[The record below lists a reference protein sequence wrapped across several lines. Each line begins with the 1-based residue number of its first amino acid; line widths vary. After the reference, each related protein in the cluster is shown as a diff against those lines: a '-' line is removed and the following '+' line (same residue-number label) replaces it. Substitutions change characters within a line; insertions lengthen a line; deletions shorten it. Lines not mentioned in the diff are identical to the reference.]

1 LGSIK
6 RLKSRSFEKV
16 NGMSLNSLER
26 TIDKVLSQKE
36 SALISEIDSALQ
48 KSLKNLESSKSI
60 LEVEYDGIIE
70 SSKKQ
75 AENLKRQIIGSST
88 LNARNKELIIIESA
102 IDEIFTKA
110 KEKLAQSNNEKNYEK
125 LLTRMIQDSVS
136 KLGSDIVIQC
146 NKTDQKLVRKIS
158 SQESTGKN
166 MKISV
171 SDDFLDIIGGIK
183 ATSVD
188 GTMTL
193 DNTLDSNIETL
204 KPLIRKDIVQL
215 LRREKK

>member
-1 LGSIK
+1 
-6 RLKSRSFEKV
+6 
-16 NGMSLNSLER
+16 MSLNSLER

-36 SALISEIDSALQ
+36 SELISDIDSALQ
-48 KSLKNLESSKSI
+48 NSLKNLESSKST
-60 LEVEYDGIIE
+60 LQVEYDAIIE

-88 LNARNKELIIIESA
+88 LNARNKELVIIESA

-125 LLTRMIQDSVS
+125 LLTRVIQDSVS
-136 KLGSDIVIQC
+136 KLGSEIVIQC
-146 NKTDQKLVRKIS
+146 NKADQKLVRKIS
-158 SQESTGKN
+158 SQESTTKN
-166 MKISV
+166 MKVSV
-171 SDDFLDIIGGIK
+171 SDNFLDIIGGIK
-183 ATSVD
+183 ATSAD

-193 DNTLDSNIETL
+193 DNTLDSNIESL

-215 LRREKK
+215 LRGENK

>member
-1 LGSIK
+1 
-6 RLKSRSFEKV
+6 
-16 NGMSLNSLER
+16 MSLNSLEG

-48 KSLKNLESSKSI
+48 NSLKNLESSKGS
-60 LEVEYDGIIE
+60 LQVEYANIIE

-88 LNARNKELIIIESA
+88 LNARNKELVIIESA
-102 IDEIFTKA
+102 IDEIFNKA
-110 KEKLAQSNNEKNYEK
+110 KEKLAKSNNEKDYEK
-125 LLTRMIQDSVS
+125 LLTRMVQDSVA
-136 KLGSDIVIQC
+136 KLGSEIIIQC
-146 NKTDQKLVRKIS
+146 NKTDLKLVKKIS
-158 SQESTGKN
+158 SQESSDKK
-166 MKISV
+166 MKITV
-171 SDDFLDIIGGIK
+171 SDEAIDIIGGIK
-183 ATSVD
+183 AASLD

-215 LRREKK
+215 LRGENK

>member
-1 LGSIK
+1 MSLNSLERTID
-6 RLKSRSFEKV
+6 KV
-16 NGMSLNSLER
+16 SLNSLER

-36 SALISEIDSALQ
+36 SELISDIDSALQ
-48 KSLKNLESSKSI
+48 NSLKNLESSKST
-60 LEVEYDGIIE
+60 LQVEYDAIIE

-88 LNARNKELIIIESA
+88 LNARNKELVIIESA

-125 LLTRMIQDSVS
+125 LLTRLIQDSVS
-136 KLGSDIVIQC
+136 KLGSDTVIQC
-146 NKTDQKLVRKIS
+146 NKADQKLVRKVS

-171 SDDFLDIIGGIK
+171 SDDFIDIIGGIK
-183 ATSVD
+183 ATSAD

-193 DNTLDSNIETL
+193 DNTLDSNIESL

-215 LRREKK
+215 LRGENK

>member
-1 LGSIK
+1 
-6 RLKSRSFEKV
+6 
-16 NGMSLNSLER
+16 MSLNSLER

-36 SALISEIDSALQ
+36 SELISDIDSALQ
-48 KSLKNLESSKSI
+48 NSLKNLESSKST
-60 LEVEYDGIIE
+60 LQVEYDAIIE

-136 KLGSDIVIQC
+136 KLGSDTVIQC
-146 NKTDQKLVRKIS
+146 NKADQKLVRKVS

-171 SDDFLDIIGGIK
+171 SDDFIDIIGGIK
-183 ATSVD
+183 ATSAD

-193 DNTLDSNIETL
+193 DNTLDSNIESL
-204 KPLIRKDIVQL
+204 KPLIRKGIVQL
-215 LRREKK
+215 LRGENK

>member
-1 LGSIK
+1 
-6 RLKSRSFEKV
+6 
-16 NGMSLNSLER
+16 MSLNSLER

-48 KSLKNLESSKSI
+48 NSLKNLESSKTT
-60 LEVEYDGIIE
+60 LQVEYDAIIE

-75 AENLKRQIIGSST
+75 AESLKRQIIGSST

-125 LLTRMIQDSVS
+125 LLTRVIQDSVS
-136 KLGSDIVIQC
+136 KLGSEIVIQC
-146 NKTDQKLVRKIS
+146 NKADQKLVRKIS
-158 SQESTGKN
+158 SQESTTKN
-166 MKISV
+166 MKVSV
-171 SDDFLDIIGGIK
+171 SDNFLDIIGGIK
-183 ATSVD
+183 ATSAD

-193 DNTLDSNIETL
+193 DNTLDSNIESL
-204 KPLIRKDIVQL
+204 KPLIRKGIVQL
-215 LRREKK
+215 LRGENK

>member
-1 LGSIK
+1 
-6 RLKSRSFEKV
+6 
-16 NGMSLNSLER
+16 MSLNSLER

-136 KLGSDIVIQC
+136 KLGPDIVIQC

-171 SDDFLDIIGGIK
+171 SDNFLDIIGGIK

-215 LRREKK
+215 LRGEKK

>member
-1 LGSIK
+1 
-6 RLKSRSFEKV
+6 
-16 NGMSLNSLER
+16 MSLNSLER

-48 KSLKNLESSKSI
+48 NSLKNLESSKGS
-60 LEVEYDGIIE
+60 LQVEYANIIE

-88 LNARNKELIIIESA
+88 LNARNKELVIIESA
-102 IDEIFTKA
+102 IDEIFNKA
-110 KEKLAQSNNEKNYEK
+110 KEKLAKGNNEKDYEK
-125 LLTRMIQDSVS
+125 LLTRMIQDCVA
-136 KLGSDIVIQC
+136 KLGSEIIIQC
-146 NKTDQKLVRKIS
+146 NSADLKLVKKIS
-158 SQESTGKN
+158 SQESSNKK
-166 MKISV
+166 MKITV
-171 SDDFLDIIGGIK
+171 SDEAIDIIGGIK
-183 ATSVD
+183 AASLD

-215 LRREKK
+215 LRGENK

>member
-1 LGSIK
+1 
-6 RLKSRSFEKV
+6 
-16 NGMSLNSLER
+16 MSLNSLER

-36 SALISEIDSALQ
+36 SELISDIDSALQ
-48 KSLKNLESSKSI
+48 NSLKNLESSKSTLQI
-60 LEVEYDGIIE
+60 EYDAIIE

-88 LNARNKELIIIESA
+88 LNARNKELVIIESA

-125 LLTRMIQDSVS
+125 LLTRLIQDSVS

-146 NKTDQKLVRKIS
+146 NKADQKLVRKVS
-158 SQESTGKN
+158 SQESIGKN

-171 SDDFLDIIGGIK
+171 SDDFIDIIGGIK
-183 ATSVD
+183 ATSAD

-193 DNTLDSNIETL
+193 DNTLDSNIESL

-215 LRREKK
+215 LRGENK

>member
-1 LGSIK
+1 
-6 RLKSRSFEKV
+6 
-16 NGMSLNSLER
+16 MSLNSLER

-36 SALISEIDSALQ
+36 SELVSEIDSALQ
-48 KSLKNLESSKSI
+48 NSLKNLESSKST
-60 LEVEYDGIIE
+60 LQVEYDGIIE

-110 KEKLAQSNNEKNYEK
+110 KEKLGQSNNEKNYEK

-171 SDDFLDIIGGIK
+171 SDDFLDMIGGIK

-193 DNTLDSNIETL
+193 DSTLDSNIESL

-215 LRREKK
+215 LRGEKK

>member
-1 LGSIK
+1 
-6 RLKSRSFEKV
+6 
-16 NGMSLNSLER
+16 MSLNSLER

-48 KSLKNLESSKSI
+48 KSLKNLESSKSS
-60 LEVEYDGIIE
+60 LQTEYDNIIK

-88 LNARNKELIIIESA
+88 LNARNKELVIIESA
-102 IDEIFTKA
+102 IDEIFNKA
-110 KEKLAQSNNEKNYEK
+110 REKLAESNSQKKYEK
-125 LLTRMIQDSVS
+125 LLASMIEDTAA
-136 KLGSDIVIQC
+136 KLGSDVVIQC
-146 NKTDQKLVRKIS
+146 NKTDLKLVKKIS
-158 SQESTGKN
+158 SEESTNKKV
-166 MKISV
+166 KITV
-171 SDDFLDIIGGIK
+171 SDEVIDVIGGIR

-193 DNTLDSNIETL
+193 DNTLDSSIEGL

-215 LRREKK
+215 LRGEIK

>member
-1 LGSIK
+1 
-6 RLKSRSFEKV
+6 
-16 NGMSLNSLER
+16 MSLNSLER

-48 KSLKNLESSKSI
+48 NSLKNLESSKGS
-60 LEVEYDGIIE
+60 LEVEYANIIE

-88 LNARNKELIIIESA
+88 LNARNKELVIIESA
-102 IDEIFTKA
+102 IDEIFNKA
-110 KEKLAQSNNEKNYEK
+110 KEKLAKSNNEKDYEK
-125 LLTRMIQDSVS
+125 LLTRMVQDSVA
-136 KLGSDIVIQC
+136 KLGSEIIIQC
-146 NKTDQKLVRKIS
+146 NSADLKLVKKIS
-158 SQESTGKN
+158 SQESSDKK
-166 MKISV
+166 MKITV
-171 SDDFLDIIGGIK
+171 SDEAIDIIGGIK
-183 ATSVD
+183 AASLD

-215 LRREKK
+215 LRGENK

>member
-1 LGSIK
+1 
-6 RLKSRSFEKV
+6 
-16 NGMSLNSLER
+16 MSLNSLER

-48 KSLKNLESSKSI
+48 NSLKNLESSKTT
-60 LEVEYDGIIE
+60 LQFEYDAIIE

-110 KEKLAQSNNEKNYEK
+110 KEKLDQSNNEKNYEK
-125 LLTRMIQDSVS
+125 LLTKMIQDSVS
-136 KLGSDIVIQC
+136 KLGSDILIQC
-146 NKTDQKLVRKIS
+146 NKADQKLVRKIS

-166 MKISV
+166 MKVSV

-183 ATSVD
+183 ATSAD

-193 DNTLDSNIETL
+193 DNTLDSNIESL

-215 LRREKK
+215 LRGENK